1 MDGDK
6 RGFHVALRYYERVS
20 GTRYALCAGEER
32 QVLAAQRAEHAFDE
46 IFHVVH
52 VLAYDGNDR
61 DRRIEC
67 DAPDYIARQIFLKLT
82 VKGLDRTIGYC

>member
-1 MDGDK
+1 MDSDK
-6 RGFHVALRYYERVS
+6 RGFHVALRHYERVS
-20 GTRYALCAGEER
+20 GTRYTWCAGEER

-61 DRRIEC
+61 DRRIERDVLDC
-67 DAPDYIARQIFLKLT
+67 TARQIFLKLT
-82 VKGLDRTIGYC
+82 VKGLDRTIGDC